1 MSETRWYVLHAYSGY
16 EKKVSESII
25 EQANKLIDNLDDQI
39 RELLGDNIFAVDE
52 ETIESVIG
60 NLLSDLNATVA
71 TCEDL
76 SGGSVAT
83 AVRDASGSSFL
94 QSSIVNSRNSLDKI
108 ARDGGETP
116 PFANGAD
123 KAVALARAIKR
134 TAGATYGIAVH
145 GVEEGKQRSENLGKG
160 ETYIVVSGPFGEKSR
175 HVRSAGRGAPDRKRA
190 AMGAMSLLRR
200 ELLQLD

>member
-1 MSETRWYVLHAYSGY
+1 MAEDV
-16 EKKVSESII
+16 
-25 EQANKLIDNLDDQI
+25 EQANKLIDNVDDQI
-39 RELLGDNIFAVDE
+39 RKLLTDNIFAVDE

-60 NLLSDLNATVA
+60 NLLSDLDATVA

-83 AVRDASGSSFL
+83 AMRDAAGPSFL
-94 QSSIVNSRNSLDKI
+94 QSTIVNSNTSLDKI
-108 ARDGGETP
+108 ASEGGEKP
-116 PFANGAD
+116 PFANGED
-123 KAVALARAIKR
+123 KAIALARAIKH
-134 TAGATYGIAVH
+134 TAEATYGIAVH
-145 GVEEGKQRSENLGKG
+145 GVEEGEQRSENLGKG
-160 ETYIVVSGPFGEKSR
+160 ETYIAVSGPFGERSR